1 MASSGVPYNGGV
13 RVLQVGLGAIGCG
26 IARRVRQRFGL
37 DLVGAVDVR
46 PDLAGRD
53 LGELIGAG
61 RLDLPV
67 LDSLEAAIDRTAPDL
82 VMNATGS
89 RLPAIVDQLRA
100 PLEAGIAVVSTCE
113 ELSYPYHRYPA
124 LAAEL
129 DALAR
134 ERRAVLLG
142 TGINPGFVMDKLVVT
157 LLAACASVRAVRV
170 GRIVDAGTRRESF
183 QRKIGA
189 GMAPSDFERQRE
201 ELGHVGL
208 PESAHMLADVIGV
221 GPART
226 LRDELRPVRAERR
239 LTSRYL
245 EIEVGQVAG
254 IDQTVTITEGSVERV
269 RMELK
274 MYVGA
279 DRPRDEVSVDGSPP
293 LEMVI
298 PSGVPGDE
306 GTAAV
311 AVSCAQLVPELPF
324 GLCTMLDVPLRP
336 GRIRS

>member
-1 MASSGVPYNGGV
+1 M
-13 RVLQVGLGAIGCG
+13 RVLQAGLGPIGCG
-26 IARRVRQRFGL
+26 IARRVRQREGL
-37 DLVGAVDVR
+37 ELVGAVDVR
-46 PDLAGRD
+46 ADLAGRD
-53 LGELIGAG
+53 LGEVLGSGALG
-61 RLDLPV
+61 SV
-67 LDSLEAAIDRTAPDL
+67 VAGSLEEAIDRFRPDL

-89 RLPAIVDQLRA
+89 RLPAVAEQLRV
-100 PLEAGIAVVSTCE
+100 PLRRGIGVVSTCE
-113 ELSYPYHRYPA
+113 ELSYPFHRYPD

-134 ERRAVLLG
+134 DNSCVLLG

-157 LLAACASVRAVRV
+157 LMSACASVRAVRV
-170 GRIVDAGTRRESF
+170 ARIVDAGTRRESF

-189 GMAPSDFERQRE
+189 GLAPNEFERRKA

-208 PESAHMLADVIGV
+208 PESALMLADVIGV
-221 GPART
+221 GADRT

-239 LTSRYL
+239 MASKYL

-254 IDQTVTITEGSVERV
+254 IDQTVTIADGTVERV

-279 DRPRDEVSVDGSPP
+279 SRPRDEVSVDGSPP

-298 PSGVPGDE
+298 ASGVAGDE

-311 AVSCAQLVPELPF
+311 AVSCAQLAG
-324 GLCTMLDVPLRP
+324 GLAPGLRTMLDVPLRP
-336 GRIRS
+336 GSIRS